1 MKRKILSILLC
12 GMLLGL
18 AACGN
23 GGDSSNTEAE
33 PDTAQEETQVE
44 AEDVANAEGEKIV
57 LEFINGSA
65 EEPYVAW
72 LDEMIASF
80 EEENPNITIDV
91 QRVSVDSFNQTVMTR
106 FAAGDVPDLF
116 TFSENDVADM
126 VPSGYV
132 HDLSD
137 SANLANYTEGMLDT
151 LSLDGKVYALP
162 MANDFMCVTYN
173 KKAFADAG
181 ITEVPQTWSDFIAAC
196 EKLKEQEILPIASGF
211 SEQWVINGTSQT
223 AYCASVLANGG
234 PDLASLV
241 DRSAKFEDTA
251 QWKDCLTKLQELYPY
266 MNADP
271 FGADQNACYSML
283 ANGEAAMIL
292 NGTWTVTNA
301 STMNPDGEF
310 GIFAFPASETA
321 EDNKMP
327 MCPASSAFAVSEE
340 SEHREEAVQFV
351 EYITSPESAT
361 LYAEKG
367 AGIPIIKGVDTSAL
381 TGGLK
386 DAADIMNSGEVEMIS
401 SKSFPSAN
409 EDAFINNIS
418 AFFLDE
424 CQDVEGTLKNLDAD
438 FDGLSN

>member
-1 MKRKILSILLC
+1 MKRKILSMLLC
-12 GMLLGL
+12 GLLLGMT
-18 AACGN
+18 ACGN
-23 GGDSSNTEAE
+23 KGNSSALDAE
-33 PDTAQEETQVE
+33 PGTAQDKEQVKS
-44 AEDVANAEGEKIV
+44 DNVANVEEENIV

-72 LDEMIASF
+72 LEEMIARF
-80 EEENPNITIDV
+80 EAENTNITIDV
-91 QRVSVDSFNQTVMTR
+91 RRVSVDSFNQMIMTR
-106 FAAGDVPDLF
+106 FAAGDVPDVF

-126 VPSGYV
+126 APSGYV

-137 SANLANYTEGMLDT
+137 SANLVNYTEGMLDT

-162 MANDFMCVTYN
+162 LANDFMCITYN

-181 ITEVPQTWSDFIAAC
+181 ITAEPKTWSDFLAAC
-196 EKLKEQEILPIASGF
+196 EKLKEKDTLPIASGF

-223 AYCASVLANGG
+223 VYCASVLANGG
-234 PDLASLV
+234 PELANLV
-241 DRSAKFEDTA
+241 DRSARFEATE
-251 QWKDCLTKLQELYPY
+251 QWKDCLIKLQELYPY
-266 MNADP
+266 MNTDP
-271 FGADQNACYSML
+271 FGADQNTCYSML

-292 NGTWTVTNA
+292 NGTWTVTNVSA
-301 STMNPDGEF
+301 MNPEGEF

-340 SEHREEAVQFV
+340 SKHREEAVQFV
-351 EYITSPESAT
+351 EYLTSPESAA

-367 AGIPIIKGVDTSAL
+367 AGIPIIKGVDTSVL

-409 EDAFINNIS
+409 EDAFINSIS
-418 AFFLDE
+418 AFFLDK
-424 CQDVEGTLKNLDAD
+424 CKDVEGTLKNLDTE
-438 FDGLSN
+438 FDNLSN